1 MVFTFRLPAWQHIL
15 GTSVGEGRD
24 MYQIIFI
31 IFLFIQSLWA
41 NACEE
46 NLPIDNIKENQ
57 ESFTWYFF
65 DEYGG
70 WVYGPG
76 RGFFDEY
83 TPAKVPY
90 EFSYW
95 RIVGIPSCQEGDLCS
110 AEYSRFYAVFY
121 LDDLECPFH
130 WDHWGDSIFHDFKE
144 FDAGAS
150 IYEVLAPNHLIPEI
164 QDSLKLHPF
173 FYSFQYLDKD
183 KFRDER
189 SDVRREIMT
198 SVPPFRVNL
207 KLPLFK
213 MSINQI
219 EEKYPYLKGS
229 LDELDM
235 ERYGNRDSLTD
246 QFFPIFFN
254 DTIALNQLLSEAVF
268 TLASLGGHT
277 PTPIIPSTI
286 SPSSYTLHESHIEI
300 HESGR
305 LRFYS
310 MLGEVIESREVRSG
324 DWIEL
329 PRDQRYIMRLE

>member
-24 MYQIIFI
+24 MYQLIFI

-57 ESFTWYFF
+57 ESFTWNYR
-65 DEYGG
+65 DEYGAAI
-70 WVYGPG
+70 YGPG
-76 RGFFDEY
+76 RYFFDKL
-83 TPAKVPY
+83 TPAGVPY

-130 WDHWGDSIFHDFKE
+130 WDQWGDSIFYEFKDHDV
-144 FDAGAS
+144 GSS

-173 FYSFQYLDKD
+173 FYSFQYLDRD

-189 SDVRREIMT
+189 DRNFSILQTYE
-198 SVPPFRVNL
+198 PPFNVAFTTS
-207 KLPLFK
+207 LFD
-213 MSINQI
+213 MSINQLQ
-219 EEKYPYLKGS
+219 ERFPYLEGTLNK
-229 LDELDM
+229 LDEVG
-235 ERYGNRDSLTD
+235 YSNRDTLLNY
-246 QFFPIFFN
+246 FENFVFE
-254 DTIALNQLLSEAVF
+254 DTVTINKLLSEALITRLTVNY
-268 TLASLGGHT
+268 T

-286 SPSSYTLHESHIEI
+286 SPSSYTLDESHIEI

-324 DWIEL
+324 EWIEL